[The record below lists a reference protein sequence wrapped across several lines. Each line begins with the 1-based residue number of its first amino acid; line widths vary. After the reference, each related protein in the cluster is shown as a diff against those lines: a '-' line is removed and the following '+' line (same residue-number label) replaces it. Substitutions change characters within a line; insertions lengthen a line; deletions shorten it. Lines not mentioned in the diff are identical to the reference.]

1 MMLHCLQYHVT
12 SLLCGIKNTKEVNR
26 PNRNKLIDA
35 ENKLMVTRWEMDKKD
50 EKD

>member
-12 SLLCGIKNTKEVNR
+12 SLLCGIENTKEVNR